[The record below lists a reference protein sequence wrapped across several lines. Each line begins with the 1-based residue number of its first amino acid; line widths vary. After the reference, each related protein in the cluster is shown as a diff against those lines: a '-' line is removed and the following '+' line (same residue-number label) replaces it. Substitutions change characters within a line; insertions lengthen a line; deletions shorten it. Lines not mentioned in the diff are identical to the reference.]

1 MASIPLK
8 LPTSYNFR
16 NPDEWQKWRKRFEQF
31 RSASG
36 LAQENEP
43 RQVSTLLYC
52 LGEEAE
58 DVLASANITKD
69 NRKKYESVLAKLDEF
84 FKVRRNVIF
93 ERARFNQRSQREDES
108 AEQYITSLYNLVE
121 NCEYGDL
128 ASDMIRDRLV
138 VGIRDNALSQRL
150 QMDSELTL
158 EKAKRQIRQRE
169 VVQEQQ
175 TILHQGE
182 PTGEQTVSYVKASK
196 FRSHG
201 KNTAGKRQHQQ
212 QKPSQPTT
220 KNPAGKCRR
229 CGNSAHPRNLCPA
242 KEAVCHACKK
252 KGHFSRQCLSKGVSE
267 ITEEESHDMAYLNT
281 IGSDNETTWQ
291 TSLQINNEVIA
302 FKLDTGAEVTALT
315 EEAHQKLGIPLKP
328 TSKVLCGP
336 DRKPLKVLGMASVT
350 LQAKG
355 ESCSQDIYVVSQ
367 LKQNL
372 LGLPA
377 IRALHLLTQVNTA
390 EHQSLPADIHNQFP
404 TIFSGLGTFKGDFE
418 IHLKPDAR
426 PVALYTPRKIPFPL
440 RKSVQNELRRM
451 ESLGVISKVEAPTEW
466 CAGMVVVPKKDGTV
480 RICVDLKPLNA
491 SVLRE
496 THPLPKV
503 DDILA
508 QLAGARIFSK
518 LDANS
523 GFWQIPL
530 AEKSRHLTTFIT
542 PFGRYCFNKMPFGI
556 SSAQEHFQRRMNDI
570 LNGLPGVVC
579 LIDDVLVYGSNVEEH
594 RTRLQSVL
602 QRIQAAGVT
611 LNKEK
616 CEFGKTSIKFLG
628 HLINSDGITADPQK
642 TAAIREMERPK
653 SVPELR
659 RFLGMVNQLG
669 KFSPNI
675 AELTKPMRE
684 LLSKKSTWLW
694 GPNQDDTFQKVKS
707 ELASPPVLAWYDPS
721 RDTKISADASS
732 YGIGAVLMQH
742 IEGQWKPIAYA
753 SRSMTNTET
762 RYAQIEKE
770 ALATTWAAEHFSDY
784 ITGRQVLIETD
795 HKTLVPLLNTKH
807 LDSLPPRVLRFRL
820 RLMRFD
826 YTVAHVPGTLLY
838 TADTLS
844 HTPQTS
850 AAADEQQANNMEVK
864 IAAITSQLPVSS
876 DRLEMYKQAQAED
889 PVCSQVIKYCQTEW
903 PERQQAKGELRHYW
917 KVRTD
922 LTYCDGLLLFGT
934 RIVIPKKLQQET
946 ITKIHHGHPSRYS
959 EVPTSSIYISMVA
972 RSCKTDG

>member
-8 LPTSYNFR
+8 PPTSFNFR

-36 LAQENEP
+36 LSQENEP

-58 DVLASANITKD
+58 DVLASANITED
-69 NRKKYESVLAKLDEF
+69 DRKKYESVLAKLDEF
-84 FKVRRNVIF
+84 LKVRRNVIF

-169 VVQEQQ
+169 AVQEQQ

-201 KNTAGKRQHQQ
+201 KGKRQHQQ
-212 QKPSQPTT
+212 QKPPQPTT

-229 CGNSAHPRNLCPA
+229 CGNPAHPRNLCPA

-377 IRALHLLTQVNTA
+377 IRALHLLTQVDTA

-418 IHLKPDAR
+418 IHLKHDAR

-466 CAGMVVVPKKDGTV
+466 CAGMVVVPKKGW
-480 RICVDLKPLNA
+480 N
-491 SVLRE
+491 
-496 THPLPKV
+496 
-503 DDILA
+503 
-508 QLAGARIFSK
+508 
-518 LDANS
+518 
-523 GFWQIPL
+523 
-530 AEKSRHLTTFIT
+530 
-542 PFGRYCFNKMPFGI
+542 
-556 SSAQEHFQRRMNDI
+556 
-570 LNGLPGVVC
+570 
-579 LIDDVLVYGSNVEEH
+579 
-594 RTRLQSVL
+594 
-602 QRIQAAGVT
+602 
-611 LNKEK
+611 
-616 CEFGKTSIKFLG
+616 
-628 HLINSDGITADPQK
+628 
-642 TAAIREMERPK
+642 
-653 SVPELR
+653 
-659 RFLGMVNQLG
+659 
-669 KFSPNI
+669 SPN
-675 AELTKPMRE
+675 
-684 LLSKKSTWLW
+684 
-694 GPNQDDTFQKVKS
+694 
-707 ELASPPVLAWYDPS
+707 
-721 RDTKISADASS
+721 
-732 YGIGAVLMQH
+732 
-742 IEGQWKPIAYA
+742 
-753 SRSMTNTET
+753 
-762 RYAQIEKE
+762 
-770 ALATTWAAEHFSDY
+770 
-784 ITGRQVLIETD
+784 
-795 HKTLVPLLNTKH
+795 
-807 LDSLPPRVLRFRL
+807 LR
-820 RLMRFD
+820 
-826 YTVAHVPGTLLY
+826 
-838 TADTLS
+838 
-844 HTPQTS
+844 
-850 AAADEQQANNMEVK
+850 
-864 IAAITSQLPVSS
+864 
-876 DRLEMYKQAQAED
+876 
-889 PVCSQVIKYCQTEW
+889 
-903 PERQQAKGELRHYW
+903 
-917 KVRTD
+917 
-922 LTYCDGLLLFGT
+922 
-934 RIVIPKKLQQET
+934 
-946 ITKIHHGHPSRYS
+946 
-959 EVPTSSIYISMVA
+959 
-972 RSCKTDG
+972 